1 MVRAKKHLG
10 QHFLKEPEIAERIA
24 RSLGGE
30 GYSTVLEIGPGTGV
44 LTKFL
49 MNQSYDLYVSEVDLE
64 SIDYLKAEFLA
75 LRADHYLGNFLN
87 IDLAESLPT
96 PCAVI
101 GNFPYNISTQ
111 ILFRVY
117 DQRQL
122 VPEVVGMFQ
131 KEVAERI
138 AAPPGS
144 KTYGIMS
151 VLLQAFYD
159 IEYLFTVEP
168 GSFIPPPKVKSGVIR
183 LVRNNVKELNCD
195 EKKFFQVVK
204 MAFNQRRKT
213 LRNALKSVIFDD
225 SLKELEMLSLRAE
238 RLSVE
243 QFVELTQLIQAQT
256 GGSD

>member
-1 MVRAKKHLG
+1 
-10 QHFLKEPEIAERIA
+10 
-24 RSLGGE
+24 
-30 GYSTVLEIGPGTGV
+30 
-44 LTKFL
+44 
-49 MNQSYDLYVSEVDLE
+49 
-64 SIDYLKAEFLA
+64 
-75 LRADHYLGNFLN
+75 
-87 IDLAESLPT
+87 
-96 PCAVI
+96 
-101 GNFPYNISTQ
+101 
-111 ILFRVY
+111 
-117 DQRQL
+117 
-122 VPEVVGMFQ
+122 
-131 KEVAERI
+131 
-138 AAPPGS
+138 
-144 KTYGIMS
+144 MS

-256 GGSD
+256 GGTD